1 MISLPISIKR
11 LKPFEVIPPTVDR
24 DELIALTVRLTQID
38 STNPSLDPGAPG
50 ERAVGEFV
58 AEWMIERGWDVTV
71 DWPAPDRPNVI
82 GVIKGNG
89 GRPLL
94 INAHLDT
101 VGAKPEAMKVR
112 VEGDRIYGRG
122 ALDTKGGLAAALLAA
137 EAVASLPPAGD
148 IIVAAVCDEEAGSIG
163 TEHLLASTS
172 AAGAIVIE
180 PTDLQIVVAHPGFAV
195 IECVFHGRTSHT
207 SKPEDGINAI
217 TPAVA
222 FVQSVARYA
231 SELASQPDDALFGRP
246 TAQITRIDGGA
257 EIFTTPD
264 RCTVVVELR
273 TIPRQTTAAVGRI
286 EGLLEEARTLGH
298 RVDSREVFV
307 REPLSDNTDERVTT
321 LLMDSLVEQ
330 GRVGQ
335 VVGARYW
342 TDAALVNA
350 NKIPVAVF
358 GPGGDG
364 IHSDSEWVSIDDLR
378 ACSNTLTKVMAKFG
392 EN

>member
-163 TEHLLASTS
+163 TQHLLESTTPP
-172 AAGAIVIE
+172 GRVVIE
-180 PTDLQIVVAHPGFAV
+180 PTDLQVVVAHPGFAV
-195 IECVFHGRTSHT
+195 IECVYSMGGRRTPRSH
-207 SKPEDGINAI
+207 EDGINAI

-222 FVQSVARYA
+222 FVQAVAEYA
-231 SELASQPDDALFGRP
+231 AELEAQDEDSLFGRP
-246 TAQITRIDGGA
+246 TAQVTRIDGGT
-257 EIFTTPD
+257 EMFTTPD
-264 RCTVVVELR
+264 RCTVTVEVRTTPNQTATAAIARIDNILEELR
-273 TIPRQTTAAVGRI
+273 AN
-286 EGLLEEARTLGH
+286 GH
-298 RVDSREVFV
+298 TVDSKEIIV
-307 REPLSDNTDERVTT
+307 RDPLSDSTDSG
-321 LLMDSLVEQ
+321 DHKAA
-330 GRVGQ
+330 GRCTSRTSKPRHRSWSSVL
-335 VVGARYW
+335 
-342 TDAALVNA
+342 D
-350 NKIPVAVF
+350 
-358 GPGGDG
+358 
-364 IHSDSEWVSIDDLR
+364 
-378 ACSNTLTKVMAKFG
+378 
-392 EN
+392 